1 LPDEWFERRTIEP
14 QTERGDAAF
23 EKFLVAE
30 RWPIGR
36 FHFRHGISPN
46 GRGNRLSS
54 GRKRVCDSR
63 NGSKAALS
71 GGCSSH
77 PVLAFVALIV

>member
-1 LPDEWFERRTIEP
+1 VSDEWFERRAIEP

-46 GRGNRLSS
+46 GRGNRHARSF
-54 GRKRVCDSR
+54 GPKRVFIECWTLNARS
-63 NGSKAALS
+63 AV
-71 GGCSSH
+71 
-77 PVLAFVALIV
+77 VLRRRVAH